1 MSQIRS
7 AALACAL
14 AAATLPAFAAS
25 SASASISNIQFQV
38 IDLTPTDASVSG
50 FSLVSLPGTM
60 SFNLSDSSQAASE
73 SYNYSRNGLGTYTKT
88 ASGDLGTVSAS
99 VSAGLTSLSAQG
111 QAGGPGTSYS
121 ASIGSNGSSSY
132 YYNGS
137 IKLSAQ
143 SVLIITAD
151 AVVNASATNPAAC
164 TSSYSYY
171 CDSSA
176 EYASSSTWMNLSY
189 NLPTPAGS
197 VSGNSNNSLN
207 ISASAR
213 GEYSYQSYQGYDY
226 SKPDYYNHPIYSTIV
241 VPATEQTLNG
251 SRQFYAVFANTSNSE
266 QTAYF
271 NIGAQISG
279 RAATALP
286 ASLIPVPEPGTWA
299 LAFVGLGLM
308 GFMARR
314 RVS

>member
-1 MSQIRS
+1 MIRIRS
-7 AALACAL
+7 VALACAL

-50 FSLVSLPGTM
+50 FSLASLPGTM
-60 SFNLSDSSQAASE
+60 SFNLSDSSQSASE

-99 VSAGLTSLSAQG
+99 LSAGLNSLSVQG
-111 QAGGPGTSYS
+111 EAGGPGTSYS
-121 ASIGSNGSSSY
+121 AAISSNGSSY

-151 AVVNASATNPAAC
+151 ALVKASATNPSAC
-164 TSSYSYY
+164 TNSYY
-171 CDSSA
+171 YYCNSTEA
-176 EYASSSTWMNLSY
+176 ASSSTWMSLSY
-189 NLPTPAGS
+189 SLPTPAGS
-197 VSGNSNNSLN
+197 VSGSSNNNLSV
-207 ISASAR
+207 SASAS

-226 SKPDYYNHPIYSTIV
+226 SKPDYYNYPIYSTVV
-241 VPATEQTLNG
+241 VPAYEQTLSD
-251 SRQFYAVFANTSNSE
+251 SRQFYAVFANTSNTE

-271 NIGAQISG
+271 NIGAQING
-279 RAATALP
+279 RASTALP
-286 ASLIPVPEPGTWA
+286 VNLNPVPEPGTWA
-299 LAFVGLGLM
+299 LALAGLGLM
-308 GFMARR
+308 GAVARR
-314 RVS
+314 RAS